1 MATDPRLAAAVSA
14 VSVALIA
21 LAGAVI
27 TGPGGAPG
35 GAEAPAATRP
45 TLRWTPGA
53 CVTDRYA
60 LIACNGGDSEVLAI
74 AHDPPLPADCPD
86 DTDDVLRI
94 GLGRTACVR
103 SFLAPHAGAPGGG
116 GGVLGPGDCVALD
129 GRERPCAGS
138 GWYGRSIAI
147 TSSAH
152 ECPSTT
158 LDTLESGADVVCLGV
173 GGQVLAVGA
182 CVARPAADVVAR
194 SAVTRAA
201 CGSSAAW
208 ARVVSFEATPS
219 ACPSDAQ
226 RYLRAA
232 PGTYRPVTCLHLLS
246 K

>member
-1 MATDPRLAAAVSA
+1 MATGTRLAVAVSA

-27 TGPGGAPG
+27 TGPG
-35 GAEAPAATRP
+35 AEGPAATRP

-60 LIACNGGDSEVLAI
+60 LIPCNGGDFEVLAI
-74 AHDPPLPADCPD
+74 AHDPPRPADCPD

-103 SFLAPHAGAPGGG
+103 SFLAPHAGVPGGG
-116 GGVLGPGDCVALD
+116 GGLLRPGDCVALD
-129 GRERPCAGS
+129 GRERPCAGA
-138 GWYGRSIAI
+138 GWYGRSVAIAS
-147 TSSAH
+147 TAD
-152 ECPSTT
+152 ECPSST
-158 LDTLESGADVVCLGV
+158 LDTLESGANVVCLGP
-173 GGQVLAVGA
+173 GGQVLAEGA
-182 CVARPAADVVAR
+182 CVARPPADVVAR

-201 CGSSAAW
+201 CDSSAAW
-208 ARVVSFEATPS
+208 ARVVSFEATPA
-219 ACPSDAQ
+219 ACPAGVQ

>member
-1 MATDPRLAAAVSA
+1 MATGTTVAVTVST

-27 TGPGGAPG
+27 INSGSDDPAPS
-35 GAEAPAATRP
+35 RP
-45 TLRWTPGA
+45 TLRWTTGA

-60 LIACNGGDSEVLAI
+60 LTPCNGGDFEVLAV

-116 GGVLGPGDCVALD
+116 GRLLRPGDCVALD
-129 GRERPCAGS
+129 GREHPCAGP

-147 TSSAH
+147 TSSADD
-152 ECPSTT
+152 CPSTT
-158 LDTLESGADVVCLGV
+158 LDTLESGAETVCLGS
-173 GGQVLAVGA
+173 GGRVLARGA

-201 CGSSAAW
+201 CDSPDAW
-208 ARVVSFEATPS
+208 ARIVSFETTPA
-219 ACPSDAQ
+219 ACPADAQ